1 MCLPFGQIPY
11 IYGPGNFHTITQGSS
26 LTVFYYTSSLSVD
39 LLKSFSFRYTIVCII
54 FSTFTL
60 ASAIQTDS
68 CLYDVRTLHV
78 INMDV
83 WSISVESWICR
94 SGYLPEL
101 LVSSREPILQQY
113 IYIRLYINRSH
124 PTSRCQTTPSI
135 RTLKRHQPVIPGVPF
150 VCWSIIFPFGII
162 GSLWPTYNF
171 WLTYLFFS

>member
-68 CLYDVRTLHV
+68 CLYDIRTLHV

-101 LVSSREPILQQY
+101 LVSSREPILQRY
-113 IYIRLYINRSH
+113 IYPPLHQQIAPDIEVPNDSVDKNSQE
-124 PTSRCQTTPSI
+124 TSACYPRRTFCLLIDNLSI
-135 RTLKRHQPVIPGVPF
+135 RNYRVIMAN
-150 VCWSIIFPFGII
+150 
-162 GSLWPTYNF
+162 L
-171 WLTYLFFS
+171 